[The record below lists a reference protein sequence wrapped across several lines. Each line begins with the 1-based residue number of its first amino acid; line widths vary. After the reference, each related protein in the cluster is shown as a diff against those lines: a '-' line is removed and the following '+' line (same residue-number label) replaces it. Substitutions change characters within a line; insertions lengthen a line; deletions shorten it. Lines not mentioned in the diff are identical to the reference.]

1 MIELLERAVISAV
14 ISVGITQI
22 VKLWLPVNIKSKW
35 YSLIFAV
42 VTFAFSVAYEYMPE
56 SVVNAFMALSVGNLG
71 YDNIIK
77 VIQKALQTV
86 IDKASGGSNGESE
99 NV

>member
-1 MIELLERAVISAV
+1 MINLLEGAVVSAV

-22 VKLWLPVNIKSKW
+22 VKQWLPENIKAKW
-35 YSLIFAV
+35 YSLIFSAI
-42 VTFAFSVAYEYMPE
+42 TFAFSLAYEYMPE
-56 SVVNAFMALSVGNLG
+56 SVVNGLLAISVGNLG

-77 VIQKALQTV
+77 VIQKAFQAV
-86 IDKASGGSNGESE
+86 VDRASGGSNRESD